1 MLDIEK
7 GGDAVS
13 GHTGD
18 RTIAFRRRE
27 PARGEGSGA
36 AGVSCSA
43 VGCLKPAGQTTC
55 MEAVA
60 RSTPTFTRGAHGAAV
75 LRRI

>member
-1 MLDIEK
+1 M
-7 GGDAVS
+7 GQ
-13 GHTGD
+13 TGD

-36 AGVSCSA
+36 AGVFCSA

-60 RSTPTFTRGAHGAAV
+60 RSTPAFTRGAKGAALV
-75 LRRI
+75 GRI